1 MKGEKSDDRTWPQ
14 RGHHLITVGRRPA
27 DKWVDVDVNM
37 HSNRVPQQIGDPFRV
52 DVTHIQ
58 QSEGARDA
66 RTLGYYYWTTSSSFY
81 IMVINILWKQLCK
94 QLYHNQINYWKN
106 STKVRRHEGAF

>member
-1 MKGEKSDDRTWPQ
+1 M
-14 RGHHLITVGRRPA
+14 
-27 DKWVDVDVNM
+27 DVDVNM

-58 QSEGARDA
+58 QSEGTRDA

-94 QLYHNQINYWKN
+94 QLYHYQNN
-106 STKVRRHEGAF
+106 SEKTQQKSVVMREHSRTKQPRKGGI